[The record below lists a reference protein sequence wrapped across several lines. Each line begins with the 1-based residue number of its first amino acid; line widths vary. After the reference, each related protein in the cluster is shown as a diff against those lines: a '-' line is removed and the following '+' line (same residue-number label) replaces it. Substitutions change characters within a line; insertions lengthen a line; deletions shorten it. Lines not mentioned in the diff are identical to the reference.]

1 MKDEVCE
8 VCNGNDYV
16 YDEDNNVHQCPLC
29 TLLGKLYEPQEVK
42 NEERT
47 EAVYSSHS

>member
-1 MKDEVCE
+1 MDKEVCE

-29 TLLGKLYEPQEVK
+29 TALGKLYEPQEVK

-47 EAVYSSHS
+47 ETIYPSYN